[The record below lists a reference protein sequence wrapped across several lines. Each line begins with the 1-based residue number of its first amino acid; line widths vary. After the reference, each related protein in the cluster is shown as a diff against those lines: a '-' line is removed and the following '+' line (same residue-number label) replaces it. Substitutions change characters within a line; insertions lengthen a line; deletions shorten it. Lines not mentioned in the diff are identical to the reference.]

1 MWEYNEFWNKCSGE
15 SVRVCR
21 YLSHPP
27 VGVVVLDTRTKGA
40 DSDVY
45 SPLLLH
51 RINISANSL
60 NILSAILEN
69 NIRIV

>member
-1 MWEYNEFWNKCSGE
+1 MLEYNEFWNKCSGE

-45 SPLLLH
+45 SPLL

>member
-1 MWEYNEFWNKCSGE
+1 MLEYNEFWNKCSGE

-40 DSDVY
+40 DSGVY
-45 SPLLLH
+45 SPLL

>member
-1 MWEYNEFWNKCSGE
+1 MY
-15 SVRVCR
+15 VCADIF
-21 YLSHPP
+21 LTL

-45 SPLLLH
+45 SPLL